1 MKAKIH
7 ILIADDDQYFRIA
20 LKNLLEDEAVFTEAE
35 SEEQARELIK
45 NNFFDMALIDMDIDG
60 PKSGISILNR
70 AKKKKIHSIILS
82 SCSDDDTIEEAYTAG
97 CDHFLAKIHYKEHL
111 TPYVHKYKKML
122 FGDSTEDFFKDKFI
136 TNDQELKCKIKDL
149 CRISL
154 KDKTVL
160 ITGETGVGKSLI
172 GELLH
177 GQNYDETKPFIH
189 INCSEIAESLL
200 ESEFFGHK
208 KGSFTGAIE
217 DKKGK
222 LEQANGG
229 TLFLDEIATMS
240 LSMQKKLLKAI
251 ESKSFYPLGGSK
263 EIKSSFTLITATCE
277 DLFSKIHKDE
287 FRKDFFFRIS
297 GINLHIPSLRER
309 REDIPLLIK
318 HFLKTTPR
326 KVILKKE
333 ALEVLERHTW
343 EGNTRELRKEIECLC
358 HKNKGIIESKD
369 IDLNKN
375 NFNSLN
381 KDEDNYLTTDQKE
394 FIANFGLRNFI
405 KTIEEQSLKETLN
418 KHQGKITHAIK
429 ELKISSSAFYRIFEN
444 LKAPSL

>member
-20 LKNLLEDEAVFTEAE
+20 LKNLLENEAVFTEAE
-35 SEEQARELIK
+35 SEAQAKDLID
-45 NNFFDMALIDMDIDG
+45 NSYFDMALIDMDLDG
-60 PKSGISILNR
+60 PKSGIGILKS
-70 AKKKKIHSIILS
+70 AKSKRIHSIILS
-82 SCSDDDTIEEAYTAG
+82 SCSDDQTIEEAYTAG

-122 FGDSTEDFFKDKFI
+122 FGDSTLDFFKNKFI
-136 TNDQELKCKIKDL
+136 TNNDDLKCKIKDL
-149 CRISL
+149 CKISL

-177 GQNYDETKPFIH
+177 EQNYDASKPFIH
-189 INCSEIAESLL
+189 INCSEIAESLM

-263 EIKSSFTLITATCE
+263 EVKSNFTLITATCE

-297 GINLHIPSLRER
+297 GINLHISSLRER
-309 REDIPLLIK
+309 TEDIPLLVK

-326 KVILKKE
+326 KVILKPE
-333 ALEVLERHTW
+333 ALEVLKNHTW
-343 EGNTRELRKEIECLC
+343 QGNTRELKKEIECLC
-358 HKNKGIIESKD
+358 HKHKGIIEAQD
-369 IDLNKN
+369 INLNKN
-375 NFNSLN
+375 NFNSSHN
-381 KDEDNYLTTDQKE
+381 NEDYLTTEQKD
-394 FIANFGLRNFI
+394 FIANYGLRNFI
-405 KTIEEQSLKETLN
+405 KNIEEQSLKETLN

-429 ELKISSSAFYRIFEN
+429 ELKISSSAFYRIFDN
-444 LKAPSL
+444 LKSPTL